1 MFQLDN
7 VLKRSVVIV
16 AFTCAIDLIML
27 LFFNVPFDW
36 YLIPVSLCGILS
48 GYQVIYIFSVTNE
61 YGLRLP
67 LVFYFYCTLWFG
79 CYFAPLLHFALNFWL
94 IFNNSLIL
102 PQKWEPYVLIVGTLN
117 AIGLILFIYSYKY
130 FYGVSKVHNKV
141 YLLLNA
147 GKINYVYLLC
157 FVSFVCQVIVY
168 AKLGGLSGFIAT
180 YETRSED
187 QGFAGFGLLFIIS
200 EFFPIAL
207 IFLFYIKA
215 LYSPLLRKG
224 KSIMIFLVMLFVACM
239 LFGGLRG
246 SRSNTILTML
256 HACMVIHYFIRKFQ
270 VKEMVIGVF
279 MLISFMYVY
288 KFYKQGG
295 SDAVAQYTEG
305 TLDVSEDKYNFNV
318 FEMLLTD
325 FARADIQP
333 YMVYRVQNS
342 NYKPKMGATYIGG
355 IIHYAPGIDKE
366 SVTTKKT
373 AATELLYDYSGKA
386 MGFYTTRIF
395 GLLGEYILNFGYYTA
410 SLIFLPLAFFI
421 ARLDKWV
428 YSLTPADVRNFIVP
442 LWILFIVF
450 LFSADLDNVIFFYM
464 KRMLLVIVMLWLVSG
479 KFIITRGS
487 DDNNKLTA

>member
-1 MFQLDN
+1 MLN
-7 VLKRSVVIV
+7 RSTV
-16 AFTCAIDLIML
+16 AIALICVIDLVMM

-36 YLIPVSLCGILS
+36 YLLPVSVCGVLAT
-48 GYQVIYIFSVTNE
+48 YQIIYIFQVTGQH
-61 YGLRLP
+61 GLRLP

-102 PQKWEPYVLIVGTLN
+102 PKRWEPYVFIIGLLN
-117 AIGLILFIYSYKY
+117 AGGLVLFIYAYKY
-130 FYGVSKVHNKV
+130 FYGIRKPHNKV
-141 YLLLNA
+141 YLLLKA
-147 GKINYVYLLC
+147 GKLNYVYLLC
-157 FVSFVCQVIVY
+157 AVSFVCQIIVY
-168 AKLGGLSGFIAT
+168 AKLGGISGFIST

-187 QGFAGFGLLFIIS
+187 QGFAGFGLLFVIS

-215 LYSPLLRKG
+215 LYNPALRKG
-224 KSIMIFLVMLFVACM
+224 QSIMIFLFLLFVACM

-270 VKEMVIGVF
+270 VKEMVIGMV

-295 SDAVAQYTEG
+295 SEAVAQYTEG

-325 FARADIQP
+325 FARGDIQP
-333 YMVYRVQNS
+333 YMIYRYQNS
-342 NYKPKMGATYIGG
+342 NYKPKLGATYIGG
-355 IIHYAPGIDKE
+355 LLHYIPGVDKE
-366 SVTTKKT
+366 SLTTKKT
-373 AATELLYDYSGKA
+373 AATELLYDYDGKA

-410 SLIFLPLAFFI
+410 FLIFLPLAFFM

-428 YSLTPADVRNFIVP
+428 YSLTPTDVRNFIVP

-479 KFIITRGS
+479 KFAMTRTNE
-487 DDNNKLTA
+487 DNNKLAA

>member
-1 MFQLDN
+1 MDN
-7 VLKRSVVIV
+7 LLNRSAIAV
-16 AFTCAIDLIML
+16 ALTCVIDLVMM

-36 YLIPVSLCGILS
+36 YLLPVSVCGALS
-48 GYQVIYIFSVTNE
+48 TYQIIYIFSVTNE
-61 YGLRLP
+61 HGLRLP

-102 PQKWEPYVLIVGTLN
+102 PNRWEPYVLIIATLN
-117 AIGLILFIYSYKY
+117 AIGLVIFIYAYKY
-130 FYGVSKVHNKV
+130 FYSVSKVHNKV
-141 YLLLNA
+141 YLLLKA
-147 GKINYVYLLC
+147 GKLNYVYLLC
-157 FVSFVCQVIVY
+157 FISFACQIIVY
-168 AKLGGLSGFIAT
+168 AKLGGISGFIST

-215 LYSPLLRKG
+215 LYNPVLRKG
-224 KSIMIFLVMLFVACM
+224 KSIMIFLLVLFVACM

-270 VKEMVIGVF
+270 VKEMVIGVV

-295 SDAVAQYTEG
+295 SEAVSQYTEG

-325 FARADIQP
+325 FARGDIQP
-333 YMVYRVQNS
+333 YMVYRYQNS

-355 IIHYAPGIDKE
+355 LLHYIPGVDKDAL
-366 SVTTKKT
+366 TTKKT
-373 AATELLYDYSGKA
+373 AATELLYDYDGKA

-410 SLIFLPLAFFI
+410 FLIFLPLAFFM

-428 YSLTPADVRNFIVP
+428 YSLTATDVRNFIVP

-479 KFIITRGS
+479 KFIMTRTNE
-487 DDNNKLTA
+487 DTNKLAA

>member
-1 MFQLDN
+1 MNNKLN
-7 VLKRSVVIV
+7 KSVIAVVLTLIV
-16 AFTCAIDLIML
+16 DLLML
-27 LFFNVPFDW
+27 LVFNIPFDW

-48 GYQVIYIFSVTNE
+48 TYQIIYIFGVTNE
-61 YGLRLP
+61 FGLRLP

-94 IFNNSLIL
+94 IFNNSLVL
-102 PQKWEPYVLIVGTLN
+102 PKHWEPYVLIIGTLN
-117 AIGLILFIYSYKY
+117 AIGLGIFIYAYKY
-130 FYGVSKVHNKV
+130 FYGTARAHKKV
-141 YLLLNA
+141 YLLLSA
-147 GKINYVYLLC
+147 LKINYVYALC
-157 FVSFVCQVIVY
+157 IISFVCQVIVY
-168 AKLGGLSGFIAT
+168 AKLGGISGFIST

-224 KSIMIFLVMLFVACM
+224 KSVMIFLVLLFVACM

-295 SDAVAQYTEG
+295 SEAVSAYTEG

-325 FARADIQP
+325 FARGDIQP
-333 YMVYRVQNS
+333 YLVYRYQNS
-342 NYKPKMGATYIGG
+342 NYKPKLGATYIGG
-355 IIHYAPGIDKE
+355 LIHYVPGVDKE
-366 SVTTKKT
+366 SLTTKKT
-373 AATELLYDYSGKA
+373 AATELLYDYNGKVK
-386 MGFYTTRIF
+386 GFYTTRIF
-395 GLLGEYILNFGYYTA
+395 GLLGEYILNFGYYSA
-410 SLIFLPLAFFI
+410 FLIFLPLAFFI

-428 YSLTPADVRNFIVP
+428 YSLTQTDVRNFIAP

-450 LFSADLDNVIFFYM
+450 LFSADLDNVIFFFM
-464 KRMLLVIVMLWLVSG
+464 KRMLLIIVMLSLVSG
-479 KFIITRGS
+479 KFIMTSVR
-487 DDNNKLTA
+487 DENNQLAA